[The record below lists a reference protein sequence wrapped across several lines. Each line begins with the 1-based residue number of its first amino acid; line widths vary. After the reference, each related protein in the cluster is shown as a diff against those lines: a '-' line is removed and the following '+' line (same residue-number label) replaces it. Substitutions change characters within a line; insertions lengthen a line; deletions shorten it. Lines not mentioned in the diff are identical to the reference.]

1 MSQFEGGHLQ
11 IFSIKAIKENFSVNN
26 NLDLVIFLKT
36 GIRLYVSLEPNTLNL
51 NIVYIRYPFL
61 ITPS

>member
-36 GIRLYVSLEPNTLNL
+36 GIRLYVSLEPNTLNV
-51 NIVYIRYPFL
+51 NY
-61 ITPS
+61 